1 MIENTPSVSEHAV
14 SALRQVGHFVV
25 DVAPYV
31 LLVLIGHTATSI
43 DHHYRDWS
51 WPTYLVSC
59 SSSFLLGIVLF
70 CLVSAFAI
78 PQMVGYALAVLA
90 GRNSRDTL
98 DAMSED
104 IVLWVRD
111 RIRPREGKENE

>member
-1 MIENTPSVSEHAV
+1 MIENSQSVAQHAV
-14 SALRQVGHFVV
+14 STLRQVGHFIV

-111 RIRPREGKENE
+111 RIGSRKGKENE